1 MSSNTGWFPASAW
14 KATWYSGTDSP
25 GEGGGD
31 REGEIGREP
40 GGERENEKECE
51 QNRERVSERDM
62 GRRRGKAEKGRKTC
76 RERERI
82 SKTKIEKKEGG

>member
-1 MSSNTGWFPASAW
+1 
-14 KATWYSGTDSP
+14 
-25 GEGGGD
+25 
-31 REGEIGREP
+31 
-40 GGERENEKECE
+40 
-51 QNRERVSERDM
+51 M